1 VNESAE
7 FGRAVLIA
15 SAGFAAAIISSR
27 LSERLRLPSPALF
40 LAVAAIASDLAPQLG
55 RVLSIRDVERIGV
68 MALIVILFD
77 GGMEIGWSS
86 FRGAV
91 MPIVGLG
98 VAGTFAVAGLIAL
111 AMHGLFGLS
120 WTSSLLVGAALAPTD
135 PAVMFSVL
143 GGREIAGRSGV
154 ILQGESGAND
164 PVGIALMLGLLE
176 IATSHGTWSTIAV
189 SFVVEMTVGLAV
201 GVAGGLALVRLMRRL
216 SLPDAALYP
225 LLTLASAG
233 VIYGLASLL
242 HGSGFLAVF
251 VAGLLIA
258 DVRVP
263 FRAEIEH
270 FHTALASLGEIV
282 VFVALGLTVELGS
295 LDARDVVLDGILL
308 AVLLTLI
315 VRPLVVAALLA
326 PVQLAPGEK
335 AFVAW
340 AGLRGAV
347 PILLAAFAL
356 LEGAADARR
365 IYGLV
370 FVVVMF
376 SVVVQGTLVQAVARR
391 TGVPMRR
398 IEQDPWT

>member
-7 FGRAVLIA
+7 FGRAVLLA
-15 SAGFAAAIISSR
+15 SLGFAAAIISSR
-27 LSERLRLPSPALF
+27 LSVRLRLPSPALF
-40 LAVAAIASDLAPQLG
+40 LAVAAVASDLAPQLG

-86 FRGAV
+86 FRGAL
-91 MPIVGLG
+91 MPIVSLG

-135 PAVMFSVL
+135 PAVIFSVL

-176 IATSHGTWSTIAV
+176 IATSDGTWSTIAV
-189 SFVVEMTVGLAV
+189 SFAVEMTVGVAV
-201 GVAGGLALVRLMRRL
+201 GVAGGLALVRVMRRV
-216 SLPDAALYP
+216 SLPDAALHP

-233 VIYGLASLL
+233 VIYGLASVL

-270 FHTALASLGEIV
+270 FHTALASLAEIV
-282 VFVALGLTVELGS
+282 VFVALGLTVELSS
-295 LDARDVVLDGILL
+295 LDARDVLLDGILL
-308 AVLLTLI
+308 AVLLTLV
-315 VRPLVVAALLA
+315 VRPLVVATLLA
-326 PVQLAPGEK
+326 PVQLGRGEK
-335 AFVAW
+335 VFVAW

-356 LEGAADARR
+356 LEGATDARR

-391 TGVPMRR
+391 TGVPMQR
-398 IEQDPWT
+398 IEQDPWA

>member
-15 SAGFAAAIISSR
+15 SIGFAAAIISSR
-27 LSERLRLPSPALF
+27 LSERLRLPAPALF
-40 LAVAAIASDLAPQLG
+40 LAVAAVASDVAPRLG
-55 RVLSIRDVERIGV
+55 QVLSIRDVERIGV

-77 GGMEIGWSS
+77 GGMEIGWRS
-86 FRGAV
+86 FRGSLA
-91 MPIVGLG
+91 PIASLG
-98 VAGTFAVAGLIAL
+98 VVGTFAVAGLIAL
-111 AMHGLFGLS
+111 AMHGAFGLT
-120 WTSSLLVGAALAPTD
+120 WTSSMLVGAALAPTD

-176 IATSHGTWSTIAV
+176 IATSDGTWSTVAV
-189 SFVVEMTVGLAV
+189 SFAVEMSV
-201 GVAGGLALVRLMRRL
+201 GVAVGAAGGLLLVRLMRRV
-216 SLPDAALYP
+216 SLPDAALHP
-225 LLTLASAG
+225 LLTLAGAG
-233 VIYGLASLL
+233 VIYGLASVL

-270 FHTALASLGEIV
+270 FHTALASLAEIV
-282 VFVALGLTVELGS
+282 VFVALGLTVELSS
-295 LDARDVVLDGILL
+295 LDGRDVLLDGVML
-308 AVLLTLI
+308 AVLLTLV
-315 VRPLVVAALLA
+315 VRPLVVAVLLA
-326 PVQLAPGEK
+326 PVRLAVGEK
-335 AFVAW
+335 VFVAW

-356 LEGAADARR
+356 LEGAPDARR

-391 TGVPMRR
+391 TGVPMQR
-398 IEQDPWT
+398 IEQDPWA

>member
-1 VNESAE
+1 VSETAE
-7 FGRAVLIA
+7 FGRIVLIA
-15 SAGFAAAIISSR
+15 SVGFAAAIVSSR
-27 LSERLRLPSPALF
+27 LSTRLRLPSPALF
-40 LAVAAIASDLAPQLG
+40 LIVAAIASDLAPRLG
-55 RVLSIRDVERIGV
+55 SELSIRDVERIGV
-68 MALIVILFD
+68 VALIVILFD

-86 FRGAV
+86 FRGSL
-91 MPIVGLG
+91 MPIVSLG
-98 VAGTFAVAGLIAL
+98 VVGTFAVAGLLAL
-111 AMHGLFGLS
+111 ATHGLFDLS

-143 GGREIAGRSGV
+143 GGREIGGRSGV

-176 IATSHGTWSTIAV
+176 VATSDGTWSTIVV
-189 SFVVEMTVGLAV
+189 SFAVAMAVGLAV
-201 GVAGGLALVRLMRRL
+201 GVTGGLALVRLMRRV

-233 VIYGLASLL
+233 AIYGLASVL

-251 VAGLLIA
+251 VAGLLLA

-282 VFVALGLTVELGS
+282 VFVALGLTVKLSS
-295 LDARDVVLDGILL
+295 LDGRDVVLDGLVV
-308 AVLLTLI
+308 AVLLTLV
-315 VRPLVVAALLA
+315 VRPLVVAVLLA
-326 PVQLAPGEK
+326 PVQLASGEK

-356 LEGAADARR
+356 LEGADDARR

-391 TGVPMRR
+391 TGVPMQR

>member
-1 VNESAE
+1 
-7 FGRAVLIA
+7 
-15 SAGFAAAIISSR
+15 
-27 LSERLRLPSPALF
+27 
-40 LAVAAIASDLAPQLG
+40 
-55 RVLSIRDVERIGV
+55 
-68 MALIVILFD
+68 
-77 GGMEIGWSS
+77 MEIGWTR
-86 FRGAV
+86 FRESLA
-91 MPIVGLG
+91 PIVALG
-98 VAGTFAVAGLIAL
+98 VIGTFAVAGLLAL

-120 WTSSLLVGAALAPTD
+120 WTSALLIGAALAPTD

-143 GGREIAGRSGV
+143 GGREVAGRSGV

-176 IATSHGTWSTIAV
+176 VATSDGSWSTVAAGFAV
-189 SFVVEMTVGLAV
+189 GMTVGLAV
-201 GVAGGLALVRLMRRL
+201 GIAGGLLLVRLIRRAE
-216 SLPDAALYP
+216 LPDAALYP
-225 LLTLASAG
+225 LQSLAGAG
-233 VIYGLASLL
+233 VIYGLASVL
-242 HGSGFLAVF
+242 HGSGFVAVF
-251 VAGLLIA
+251 VAGLLVA
-258 DVRVP
+258 DVRLP

-282 VFVALGLTVELGS
+282 VFVALGLTVQLSS
-295 LDARDVVLDGILL
+295 LDGRDVLLDGLLL
-308 AVLLTLI
+308 AVLLTLV
-315 VRPLVVAALLA
+315 VRPLVVAVLLA
-326 PVQLAPGEK
+326 PVRLAPGEK

-391 TGVPMRR
+391 TGVPMER

>member
-1 VNESAE
+1 
-7 FGRAVLIA
+7 
-15 SAGFAAAIISSR
+15 
-27 LSERLRLPSPALF
+27 
-40 LAVAAIASDLAPQLG
+40 
-55 RVLSIRDVERIGV
+55 

-86 FRGAV
+86 FRESLK
-91 MPIVGLG
+91 PIVSLG
-98 VAGTFAVAGLIAL
+98 VAGTFAVAGLIGL

-143 GGREIAGRSGV
+143 GGREIAGRSAV

-176 IATSHGTWSTIAV
+176 IATSDGTWSTIAV
-189 SFVVEMTVGLAV
+189 SVAVEMVVGVAV
-201 GVAGGLALVRLMRRL
+201 GVAGGLALVRLMRRV
-216 SLPDAALYP
+216 SLRDAALHP

-233 VIYGLASLL
+233 VIYGLASVL

-270 FHTALASLGEIV
+270 FHTALASLAEIV
-282 VFVALGLTVELGS
+282 VFVALGLTVELSS
-295 LDARDVVLDGILL
+295 LDVRDVLLDGILL
-308 AVLLTLI
+308 ALLLTLA
-315 VRPLVVAALLA
+315 VRPLVVAVLLA
-326 PVQLAPGEK
+326 PVQLARGEK

-356 LEGAADARR
+356 LEGADDARR

-376 SVVVQGTLVQAVARR
+376 SVVVQGTLVQAVAGR

-398 IEQDPWT
+398 IEQDPWS